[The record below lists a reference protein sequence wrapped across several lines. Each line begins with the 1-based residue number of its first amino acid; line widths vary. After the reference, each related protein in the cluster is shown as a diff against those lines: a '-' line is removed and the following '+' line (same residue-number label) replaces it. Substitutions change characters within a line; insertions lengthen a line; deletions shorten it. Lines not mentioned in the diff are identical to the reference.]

1 MNNNSKAKTL
11 ITQLEQ
17 EINWVE
23 ELNTLLSEEKEILST
38 SQFNQL
44 ETLAEKKQELSTKL
58 EASAKQRVD
67 LIKESN
73 PVDKPHGLL
82 LSDFLKNCATEDGIQ
97 INHLNNTLAE
107 KLNLCRELNTI
118 NGQVIANNMYT
129 RQQIVNALSGNKSD
143 AVSVY
148 TSNGNLE
155 TPSESSHHEEA

>member
-1 MNNNSKAKTL
+1 MNNNNKAKTL

-107 KLNLCRELNTI
+107 IKP
-118 NGQVIANNMYT
+118 M
-129 RQQIVNALSGNKSD
+129 S
-143 AVSVY
+143 
-148 TSNGNLE
+148 
-155 TPSESSHHEEA
+155 